1 MESLGLK
8 LVLAHN
14 LSHMLF
20 RITSRACWEKGR
32 KSVSKA
38 SPQWISLRHCFP
50 SMLFFMISKF
60 VLNVPLKL
68 CNIAPKRKQYI
79 INFWAPRLVVE
90 YFLLVR
96 FQKVTLY
103 ERILL
108 CYCCFVEMIWI
119 GQYFVPTR
127 VFDWHVPTLK
137 FKRLDFPMWIKKKNI
152 KNFIRR
158 CYIFFIR

>member
-1 MESLGLK
+1 
-8 LVLAHN
+8 
-14 LSHMLF
+14 MLF
-20 RITSRACWEKGR
+20 RITSRACWEKKEERAFQKHLHSGYLCDTVF
-32 KSVSKA
+32 SVS
-38 SPQWISLRHCFP
+38 S
-50 SMLFFMISKF
+50 FFMISKF

-96 FQKVTLY
+96 FQKVILY

-119 GQYFVPTR
+119 GQILCSDKSIWLACAYFKSLN
-127 VFDWHVPTLK
+127 DWIFQCELK
-137 FKRLDFPMWIKKKNI
+137 KRNI

-158 CYIFFIR
+158 CYICFIRLISSYIRHN